1 MLKKKKLQSC
11 ETVKIQPPGFIM
23 LNFTVENRLHA
34 AELLC
39 AHDCIRIAKHGP
51 AYNRLNG
58 CTGAEQRVGLF

>member
-1 MLKKKKLQSC
+1 MLKKKKIAVMQNRKNSTSRFYHV
-11 ETVKIQPPGFIM
+11 EFHI
-23 LNFTVENRLHA
+23 ENRLHV

-58 CTGAEQRVGLF
+58 CTGAEQIVGLF